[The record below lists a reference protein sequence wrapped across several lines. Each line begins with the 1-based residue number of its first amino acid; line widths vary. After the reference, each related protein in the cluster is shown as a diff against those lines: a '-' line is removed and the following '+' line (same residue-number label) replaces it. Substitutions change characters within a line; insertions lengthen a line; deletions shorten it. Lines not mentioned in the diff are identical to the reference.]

1 VRKLSLA
8 SEDSASNKGSEEITI
23 GSNSELT
30 EDSSQTKINFPSIE
44 LHIDF
49 IA

>member
-8 SEDSASNKGSEEITI
+8 SEDSASDKGSEEITI
-23 GSNSELT
+23 GSKSEL